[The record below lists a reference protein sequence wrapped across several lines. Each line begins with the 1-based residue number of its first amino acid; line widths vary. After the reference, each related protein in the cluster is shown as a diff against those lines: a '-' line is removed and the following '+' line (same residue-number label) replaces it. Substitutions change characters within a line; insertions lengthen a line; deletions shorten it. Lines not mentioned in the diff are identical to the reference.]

1 MKVRIVN
8 ARHIKDVPGHK
19 TDKQDGA
26 WICKLLLAG
35 LLKPDYIPERAL
47 TRYRNRLIQPAA
59 SWKTVPSVFWWTAI
73 LSCPAS

>member
-8 ARHIKDVPGHK
+8 VRHIKYVPGHK
-19 TDKQDGA
+19 TDKQDSV

-47 TRYRNRLIQPAA
+47 TRYRNRLIRHVA
-59 SWKTVPSVFWWTAI
+59 SWETVPSVFDG
-73 LSCPAS
+73 LQD